1 MSRGPDAVRVA
12 VADRG
17 TGGSPGPGAPISAAI
32 RAATGRGP
40 ALAAFLTA
48 GFPEPADFPDVL
60 RAVAAEADVVEVGV
74 PFSDPMA
81 DGLTIQRAS
90 RAALEAGVTLPW
102 ILEGIREARPAAP
115 VLLMSY
121 LNPLLAR
128 GLETLAGEA
137 AEAGVTG
144 LIVPDLPW
152 EESGELRDAMEPRG
166 IGLVQLV
173 TPVTPPDRLAALC
186 AASRGFVYAV
196 TRTGITGT
204 AVDVARVLP
213 FLDRV
218 RAAAP
223 VPVLAG
229 FGVRG
234 PDQVRALAPHADGV
248 IVGSAL
254 VETLERGEDPVAF
267 LRSLRPAR
275 EVLR

>member
-1 MSRGPDAVRVA
+1 MSNRIDECFVRM
-12 VADRG
+12 
-17 TGGSPGPGAPISAAI
+17 
-32 RAATGRGP
+32 RAAGRR
-40 ALAAFLTA
+40 ALIPFITA
-48 GFPEPADFPDVL
+48 GDPGEEVTVPVMHALVRAGADL
-60 RAVAAEADVVEVGV
+60 VELGV

-196 TRTGITGT
+196 TRTGITGS